1 MIQIK
6 AVSRIRDIREKVAS
20 GQRLSFEDGIDLAES
35 DDLFTIGELANMV
48 REKKNG
54 NVTYSTS
61 MNT

>member
-54 NVTYSTS
+54 NVW
-61 MNT
+61 